1 MCDAPFVKIRCGN
14 TAKVKTMGPN
24 WTGNIAVKFKGSATV
39 ESICM
44 CRSTMRKKRRFHRL
58 LLLGGLF
65 FFPFLFFFLSFSA
78 QPFSRTLPSPL
89 IHSPAFPQFN
99 FQNRQKSRFTIPPC
113 PLLSF
118 YPFDKIINRLKR
130 QNLLL
135 EETLRMWIK
144 ISSRRYYEK
153 GSENVKEKK

>member
-65 FFPFLFFFLSFSA
+65 FFPFLFFLSFFFRPTLFTYTPLPVNSFPGFPPIQFSESTKISIYHSSLSPIVFLSF
-78 QPFSRTLPSPL
+78 
-89 IHSPAFPQFN
+89 
-99 FQNRQKSRFTIPPC
+99 
-113 PLLSF
+113 
-118 YPFDKIINRLKR
+118 R
-130 QNLLL
+130 QNNKP
-135 EETLRMWIK
+135 T
-144 ISSRRYYEK
+144 
-153 GSENVKEKK
+153 